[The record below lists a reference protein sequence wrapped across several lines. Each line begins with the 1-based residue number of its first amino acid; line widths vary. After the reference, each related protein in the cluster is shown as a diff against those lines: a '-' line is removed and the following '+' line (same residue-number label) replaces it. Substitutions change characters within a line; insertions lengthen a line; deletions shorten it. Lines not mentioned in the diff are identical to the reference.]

1 MAFGLG
7 ERLGKNWRYNY
18 EHNMEHNSRFL
29 RMTLKSSILDIL
41 YRSKM
46 RQHLLFT
53 NVKETLD
60 NMALYNKNK
69 KIKTLNHTA
78 HIIYQEAPY

>member
-1 MAFGLG
+1 
-7 ERLGKNWRYNY
+7 
-18 EHNMEHNSRFL
+18 
-29 RMTLKSSILDIL
+29 
-41 YRSKM
+41 M

>member
-1 MAFGLG
+1 
-7 ERLGKNWRYNY
+7 
-18 EHNMEHNSRFL
+18 
-29 RMTLKSSILDIL
+29 
-41 YRSKM
+41 M

-60 NMALYNKNK
+60 NMALYNNIK

-78 HIIYQEAPY
+78 HIIYRGAILEFGFKLFTIY